1 MKKYLPLLLL
11 SGLALFAVSCEDKE
25 TPFYEFED
33 LNYGAIPR
41 LVEAPSGAFDFFNPD
56 DSEISFSV
64 EFYDEDQGT
73 NVSEYTWEVAYT
85 EDVPE
90 ELDITPAELESETR
104 EEEVMR
110 EETVTIRDTTIM
122 GSDTTIAIRDS
133 SFMVTDTVIVVDTIS
148 FTPADTQFV
157 RGAFSRSFGPAT
169 VASRSASEFETNEAG
184 LPGATF
190 NFSFNEVLEALGITI
205 DSVNGGQAFNFTAT
219 LTKDDGS
226 SFTAT
231 NTSTNLRGQPA
242 FNAFFAF
249 DQPIICPSS
258 AAGTY
263 TAEVSGESTDG
274 CCPGTVSTTSTVTLE
289 ETGAGTYT
297 ISDYSGGLYLEWYGP
312 DGGNYGVVADDETD
326 GGLATT
332 IVDACNVI
340 TIPEFS
346 EFFGAGAR
354 ASGSLDP
361 ETGVISY
368 TFDNDFGDVIRVT
381 LTPEG

>member
-1 MKKYLPLLLL
+1 MKNVLPFLLG
-11 SGLALFAVSCEDKE
+11 GLALLAVGCEEEE
-25 TPFYEFED
+25 TPFIEFDD

-64 EFYDEDQGT
+64 EFYDENQGS
-73 NVSEYTWEVAYT
+73 NVSEYTWQVSYS

-90 ELDITPAELESETR
+90 ELDITPAVLESETR

-110 EETVTIRDTTIM
+110 EETVTLRDTTIM

-133 SFMVTDTVIVVDTIS
+133 SFMVTDTVTVVDTIS
-148 FTPADTQFV
+148 FTPADTAFV

-169 VASRSASEFETNEAG
+169 VATRSASEFQINDAG
-184 LPGATF
+184 LPSATF
-190 NFSFNEVLEALGITI
+190 EFSFNEVLEALGITI
-205 DSVNGGQAFNFTAT
+205 DSVNGGQAFAFTAT

-226 SFTAT
+226 TFTAA

-242 FNAFFAF
+242 FSAFFAF
-249 DQPIICPSS
+249 NQPIICPSDI
-258 AAGTY
+258 AGTY
-263 TAEVSGESTDG
+263 TAEVAGESTDG
-274 CCPGTVSTTSTVTLE
+274 CCPGTISTTSTVTLE

-297 ISDYSGGLYLEWYGP
+297 ISDYSGGLYFVWYGP
-312 DGGNYGVVADDETD
+312 DGGDYGVAEDDQTD

-346 EFFGAGAR
+346 EFFGAAAS
-354 ASGSLDP
+354 ASGALDP
-361 ETGVISY
+361 DSGVINY
-368 TFDNDFGDVIRVT
+368 TFTNGFGDVIRVT
-381 LTPEG
+381 LTPDE